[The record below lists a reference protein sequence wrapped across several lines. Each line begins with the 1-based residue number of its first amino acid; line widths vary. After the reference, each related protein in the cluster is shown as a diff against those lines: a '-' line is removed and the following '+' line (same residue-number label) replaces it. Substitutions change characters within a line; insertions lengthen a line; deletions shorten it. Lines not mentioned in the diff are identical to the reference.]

1 MVRTHL
7 RKFLLLLLWVSVS
20 VSAADITEDPLDRRM
35 IEIAKGLRC
44 AVCQN
49 QPVSESNSDLA
60 RDMRA
65 IIREQLAA
73 GKSRQEVIDYFVTRY
88 GNYILMKP
96 AFDQSGKLLWL
107 APAFLFALMAGG
119 ALIFLRSRRQVELPP
134 VVALSKADLARV
146 RAAEAEEQTF
156 DQPGDRK

>member
-107 APAFLFALMAGG
+107 APAFLLALMAGG